1 MWNLVS
7 SIKKLNHVLNKHWS
21 NNAAVYSLTIDKYL
35 LISISIF
42 YMLKEIIEPTE

>member
-21 NNAAVYSLTIDKYL
+21 NNAAVYLLTIDKYL
-35 LISISIF
+35 LISISNI
-42 YMLKEIIEPTE
+42 LKEIIEPTE